1 MIRVVRR
8 RLPLAG
14 PAPSPT
20 ERRRPGTRCVWSV
33 SLVPVVVVV
42 VAVRVVAVR
51 PRRRVP
57 VHDLR
62 LLRLPQRLAHV
73 LRVHPNAPGG
83 APVSPGAPPRRGRE
97 ELGGSRVPKGIVSR
111 VPRELVRRAPH
122 EAPVAEAPDQR
133 PGLRRGRAAVAPQRS
148 RAPRVAKLPHATG
161 PPHAPPEARVAVCV
175 VAASCVA
182 AAASCVA
189 AAVLLVL
196 PRASE
201 ERPDQG
207 PRGVPLG
214 RGHLPSGQGRPPV
227 LVVGEDPVVDERR
240 RRRRVRRRGRVRRR
254 LAVHRASG
262 VEVRL
267 PGFRR
272 VGIDDVV
279 VRGRV
284 GFLLERLRLQ
294 ERVRAEELRE
304 GDVFLVY
311 ACLLGLLGSLGRPV
325 RVLPRRPPGVFPLLT
340 FRLRGG
346 APGLGLGLGGVL
358 HHSRLVP
365 LPLPEQLQP
374 LRVQPLLDGRGD
386 VRRRGRPPGAS
397 GDVKLVR

>member
-20 ERRRPGTRCVWSV
+20 ERRPG
-33 SLVPVVVVV
+33 LVPVVVV

-83 APVSPGAPPRRGRE
+83 APVSPGAPPGRGRE
-97 ELGGSRVPKGIVSR
+97 ELGGPFVPEGIVSR

-122 EAPVAEAPDQR
+122 ETPVAEAPDQR
-133 PGLRRGRAAVAPQRS
+133 PGLGRGRAAVAPQRS

-161 PPHAPPEARVAVCV
+161 PPRAPPEVGVCVAVT
-175 VAASCVA
+175 VAVAGCVA
-182 AAASCVA
+182 GCVA

-196 PRASE
+196 PRAPQ

-207 PRGVPLG
+207 SRGVPLG

-240 RRRRVRRRGRVRRR
+240 RPWRRR
-254 LAVHRASG
+254 LAVRRASG

-272 VGIDDVV
+272 VRIDDVV

-325 RVLPRRPPGVFPLLT
+325 GVLPRRPPGVFPLLT
-340 FRLRGG
+340 FRLSGG